1 MKAKAKNCAIDTQCA
16 RAKLERRT
24 GSPAK
29 ITHQSSSLR
38 TRMIAQAE
46 IQPLQVMLDTM
57 ADRWRAALAEPDQK
71 TRWGYQ
77 DEACAVAEK
86 VAPYFHPKLQ
96 ATTVKAEGGQPL
108 ALVLNL
114 PTADV
119 LRSAIRGECA
129 PLCAPDLR
137 TIPSDLKTNDK

>member
-1 MKAKAKNCAIDTQCA
+1 MAKKSAGATQCA
-16 RAKLERRT
+16 RGPGRPK
-24 GSPAK
+24 GSTTKRVA
-29 ITHQSSSLR
+29 QSASLR
-38 TRMIAQAE
+38 TRMIAQADVK
-46 IQPLQVMLDTM
+46 PLQVLLDTM
-57 ADRWRAALAEPDQK
+57 ADRWHAALAATDQE
-71 TRWGYQ
+71 TRYARQ
-77 DEACAVAEK
+77 DEAVAVAAQ